1 MAQPEVRP
9 VTRRRAGRRAGR
21 SRSDLLIG
29 AAAVIAERGADA
41 TRFVDVSAACGVPV
55 SSLQYYFGSRED
67 LLVAAFRH
75 ASDTELA
82 QLRAEL
88 AGIVDPWDRLVRIVD
103 AALGGFADGAGE
115 SGRLWVE
122 SWRFALRDS
131 ELRVDVLSDYKA
143 WRLLVSNAVK
153 DGQASGVFD
162 GLPDPAV
169 VAVQTI
175 ALIDG
180 VGLPAALGDRP
191 LAGRAARTLVLGA
204 LSTLLGR
211 TTARPVQRARVK
223 TTRSAPGPS

>member
-21 SRSDLLIG
+21 SRTDLLIG

-88 AGIVDPWDRLVRIVD
+88 PGIVDPWDRLVRIVD

-122 SWRFALRDS
+122 SWRFALRDC
-131 ELRVDVLSDYKA
+131 LRHHDVA
-143 WRLLVSNAVK
+143 LVNWQLIKGDGTSSNTGYDFVQFAPS
-153 DGQASGVFD
+153 GQIAKITGFFAK
-162 GLPDPAV
+162 PPA
-169 VAVQTI
+169 
-175 ALIDG
+175 
-180 VGLPAALGDRP
+180 
-191 LAGRAARTLVLGA
+191 
-204 LSTLLGR
+204 
-211 TTARPVQRARVK
+211 PV
-223 TTRSAPGPS
+223 PS